1 MWNSKDHLR
10 RFVTVAI
17 DLVAKHR
24 PSAVVVYEGDNDVGY
39 GIALEAILHDFLRC
53 LQLLRQ
59 QGSSTRDAGV
69 IYVSPKP
76 SPDRIQHAD
85 TFAWLR
91 KAMRAVC
98 ASDERTRFLDVWPLM
113 TDDAGN
119 VRDDMYAADGG
130 VLQEYDGIHMNA
142 LGYSA
147 WTAELRALLDELLT

>member
-1 MWNSKDHLR
+1 MKPLTFQDY
-10 RFVTVAI
+10 
-17 DLVAKHR
+17 
-24 PSAVVVYEGDNDVGY
+24 AVQQEGWQFQDSCQA
-39 GIALEAILHDFLRC
+39 AL
-53 LQLLRQ
+53 
-59 QGSSTRDAGV
+59 G
-69 IYVSPKP
+69 
-76 SPDRIQHAD
+76 
-85 TFAWLR
+85 